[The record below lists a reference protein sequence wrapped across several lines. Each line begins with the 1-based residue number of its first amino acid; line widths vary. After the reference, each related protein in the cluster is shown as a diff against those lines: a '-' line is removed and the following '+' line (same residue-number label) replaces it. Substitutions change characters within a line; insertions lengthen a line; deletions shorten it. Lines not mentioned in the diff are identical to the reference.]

1 MSGFSPVCMGTVR
14 FMEDWADR
22 LNMVAGMRGI
32 SIAELARRTGASYER
47 VIKCAQG
54 KVAQP
59 RGTLMADMARE
70 LGVRLAW
77 LRYGEEPMEPE
88 GAPEDSTLR
97 YLKSSAI
104 AGAHKTDTPAP
115 ATEGWPRD
123 LPVSGTH
130 PAGGNGA
137 MTLSEDPVELVR
149 RPPGL
154 QSVPDAYG
162 FYVLDDTMAPRY
174 PSGELCLVHPHRP
187 PRPGD
192 DVVIKLTATAD
203 EPPIAYLRRF
213 LRQTADEIVCA
224 QFDPP
229 RETSFPRE
237 RIASIHK
244 VMPLHELLGF

>member
-1 MSGFSPVCMGTVR
+1 
-14 FMEDWADR
+14 
-22 LNMVAGMRGI
+22 MRGI

-59 RGTLMADMARE
+59 RGTLMGDMARE

-77 LRYGEEPMEPE
+77 LRYGEDPMEPE

-97 YLKSSAI
+97 YLKTA
-104 AGAHKTDTPAP
+104 AGNGARKPETPAP
-115 ATEGWPRD
+115 SPDLWPRD
-123 LPVSGTH
+123 LPVSGTD
-130 PAGGNGA
+130 PAGDNGA
-137 MTLSEDPVELVR
+137 MAISDEPVEFVR

-192 DVVIKLTATAD
+192 DIVIRLKAEEGSQAK
-203 EPPIAYLRRF
+203 AYLRRF
-213 LRQTADEIVCA
+213 LRQSSDAIICQ
-224 QFDPP
+224 QFDPAQDVA
-229 RETSFPRE
+229 FPRE
-237 RIASIHK
+237 RILSIHK